1 MPVTLHTEKRANRAG
16 AVKGRF
22 TSLALVGA
30 VILVMAA
37 VSLISPIELFGLRTS
52 RANLFPE
59 FLEYD
64 EEPLQEEFSADF
76 DNLYEQ
82 ISAESDSCAAA
93 DTSAVITFLE
103 EGDSLPEFDH
113 QFRIAFMGDSFIEG
127 DILTKDLRES
137 LQSEVGGRGVGF
149 VPCALPFG
157 VYRQSAKSTGEGW
170 RKFSIMKSKAVP
182 EAYKDCF
189 LASGYMDAG
198 PKGAV
203 MTWEQKPLMEH
214 LDSAGVC
221 RIVFLS
227 EEGGSIEVSTA
238 EGREPVRFDVE
249 ASPRLRQVVLRSYSS
264 TITLKVTSGSLI
276 CYGASFE
283 SPEGVI
289 VDNFSV
295 RSNSGDAIFHSNAA
309 LNRQLNDFLGYDL
322 VVLQYGLNIM
332 LPDKTNYSK
341 YQAQLEDVIKYVKA
355 GFPGSQI
362 VVMGVS
368 ERGVLRDG
376 DTTYTSINSA
386 PALSRHQKA
395 AADAQGVLFWDT
407 YGAMES
413 LGGLDAFVRNGWIA
427 ADRTHFNFYGG
438 KAIAKKM
445 YPFIKEVLVEKKRS
459 DRGADSL
466 RSVSPDSVL
475 FAPAR
480 KAPVA
485 GNSAASPAAGNSAVS
500 PVRKAPADE
509 KANNPAQEK

>member
-1 MPVTLHTEKRANRAG
+1 M
-16 AVKGRF
+16 
-22 TSLALVGA
+22 ALVGA
-30 VILVMAA
+30 VILVLAA
-37 VSLISPIELFGLRTS
+37 VSLVSPFELFGLRIS

-59 FLEYD
+59 LLEYD

-82 ISAESDSCAAA
+82 ISAESDACAA
-93 DTSAVITFLE
+93 DTTVRLTFLE
-103 EGDSLPEFDH
+103 EGDSLPECDR

-157 VYRQSAKSTGEGW
+157 VYRQSAKSSGEGW

-182 EAYKDCF
+182 EAYKGCF

-203 MTWEQKPLMEH
+203 MTWEQKPLLEH
-214 LDSAGVC
+214 LDSAGLC
-221 RIVFLS
+221 RIIFLS
-227 EEGGSIEVSTA
+227 EEGGSIEVSTGD
-238 EGREPVRFDVE
+238 GRKPVRFEVE
-249 ASPRLRQVVLRSYSS
+249 GSPRLRQVVLRSFSS
-264 TITLKVTSGSLI
+264 TLSLKVTSGSIL

-283 SPEGVI
+283 SQEGVV

-355 GFPGSQI
+355 GFPASQI

-368 ERGVLRDG
+368 ERGVLRDS

-395 AADAQGVLFWDT
+395 AADSQGVLFWDT

-438 KAIAKKM
+438 KALAKKM

-466 RSVSPDSVL
+466 QSVSPDSVL
-475 FAPAR
+475 FAPA
-480 KAPVA
+480 AV
-485 GNSAASPAAGNSAVS
+485 SPAAVS
-500 PVRKAPADE
+500 PVGKAPEAGNTAVSSVHAPLVGNAAVSSVHKVLE
-509 KANNPAQEK
+509 GQNANNTIAAKEK